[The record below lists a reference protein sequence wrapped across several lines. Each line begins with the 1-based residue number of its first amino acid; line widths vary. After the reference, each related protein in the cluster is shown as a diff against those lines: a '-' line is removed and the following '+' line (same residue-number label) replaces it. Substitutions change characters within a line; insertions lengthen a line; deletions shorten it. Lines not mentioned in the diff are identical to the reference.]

1 MSKNKNRRYNYT
13 DYNKVQNATTED
25 TSEEFKMETVEPV
38 DEVEEDVAESVE
50 ETTEESMPD
59 LSEVTVAE
67 PTEEFIAEITEDA
80 VEEAT
85 EEPIVEDA
93 EDAEDAEE
101 EIIPKT
107 GVALK
112 YSNIRQQP
120 DPNSAVVGK
129 LQVGQKAKVFG
140 TFNGYWE
147 IIAEPITGVTVNGY
161 IRSDLLNVE

>member
-13 DYNKVQNATTED
+13 DYNKVQND
-25 TSEEFKMETVEPV
+25 EFKMETVEPV
-38 DEVEEDVAESVE
+38 DESVEETVE
-50 ETTEESMPD
+50 ETVGETTEESMPD

-67 PTEEFIAEITEDA
+67 PTEEFIAEVTEDTA
-80 VEEAT
+80 EEPT
-85 EEPIVEDA
+85 EEPIVEDV
-93 EDAEDAEE
+93 EEAEE

-140 TFNGYWE
+140 TFNGYWK
-147 IIAEPITGVTVNGY
+147 IIAEPIAGVTVNGY
-161 IRSDLLNVE
+161 IRSDLMNVE